1 MQHVPETQSIEEM
14 NKHRIYIKAYIRS
27 LKACPTEEGTD
38 QSKHI
43 PKIIYYGVK
52 AVSTY
57 PKLITA
63 DEAKTCFEFISG
75 LKAIMSLL
83 TLHEFMNLFPI
94 EKVFDG
100 AKYEMKDY
108 YSTLEAINEL
118 GLEPHEKIGES
129 ILKLIMEYMNRDIMD
144 FAVQGMVAMSA
155 MRRFDGHLDLMEE
168 FMATQG
174 METENTFRN
183 SKGEVMY
190 VRHGKTVKLK
200 LNKKQHLKI
209 IK

>member
-1 MQHVPETQSIEEM
+1 MQYVPETQSIEEM
-14 NKHRIYIKAYIRS
+14 NKHRIYIKAYIRT
-27 LKACPTEEGTD
+27 LKACPLEDGAD

-43 PKIIYYGVK
+43 PKIVYYGVK
-52 AVSTY
+52 AVGTY

-75 LKAIMSLL
+75 LHGIMGLL

-94 EKVFDG
+94 EKVFNG

-108 YSTLEAINEL
+108 FSTLEAINEL
-118 GLEPHEKIGES
+118 GLEPHEKIGEN
-129 ILKLIMEYMNRDIMD
+129 ILKLIMEYMNDDISD

-155 MRRFDGHLDLMEE
+155 IRRFDGHLDLMEE
-168 FMATQG
+168 FMAQQG
-174 METENTFRN
+174 MDTPNTFRN
-183 SKGEVMY
+183 SKGEAMY

-200 LNKKQHLKI
+200 LNKKQHLHVVK
-209 IK
+209 

>member
-1 MQHVPETQSIEEM
+1 LQFAPETQSIEEIRLH
-14 NKHRIYIKAYIRS
+14 KIYLKAYIRS
-27 LKACPTEEGTD
+27 LKACPLEDGAD

-43 PKIIYYGVK
+43 PKIVYYGVK
-52 AVSTY
+52 AVGTY

-75 LKAIMSLL
+75 IQGIMSLL

-118 GLEPHEKIGES
+118 GLEPHEKIGER
-129 ILKLIMEYMNRDIMD
+129 ILELIMEYMNDDISD
-144 FAVQGMVAMSA
+144 FAVQGVVAMSA
-155 MRRFDGHLDLMEE
+155 IRRFDGHLDLMEE
-168 FMATQG
+168 FMATHG

-183 SKGEVMY
+183 GKGEVMY
-190 VRHGKTVKLK
+190 VRHGKLIKLK
-200 LNKKQHLKI
+200 LNRKQHLKI

>member
-1 MQHVPETQSIEEM
+1 MQYAPETQSVEEM
-14 NKHRIYIKAYIRS
+14 YKHNLYLKAYIRS
-27 LKACPTEEGTD
+27 LKACPLEEGPD

-43 PKIIYYGVK
+43 PKIIHYGVK
-52 AVSTY
+52 AVGTY
-57 PKLITA
+57 PKLT
-63 DEAKTCFEFISG
+63 DYQEAKTCFEFISG
-75 LKAIMSLL
+75 LKGIMSLL

-94 EKVFDG
+94 EKTFDG

-108 YSTLEAINEL
+108 YSTVEAIQEL
-118 GLEPHEKIGES
+118 GLQPHEKIGES
-129 ILKLIMEYMNRDIMD
+129 ILELIMEYMNHDLSD

-174 METENTFRN
+174 MDTPNTFKN
-183 SKGEVMY
+183 GKGEVMY

-200 LNKKQHLKI
+200 LNKKQHLQI